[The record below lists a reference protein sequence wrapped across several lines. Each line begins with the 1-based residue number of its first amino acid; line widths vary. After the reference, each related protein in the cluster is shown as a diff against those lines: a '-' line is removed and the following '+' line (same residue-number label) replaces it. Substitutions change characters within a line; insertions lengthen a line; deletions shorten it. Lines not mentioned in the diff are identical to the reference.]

1 MHKTAVDVITF
12 KLSYFNVDNSKLT
25 THRNTTTQP
34 RATQRMATQRIVS
47 SFKFD
52 ELFL

>member
-1 MHKTAVDVITF
+1 MHKTTVDVITF

-25 THRNTTTQP
+25 THRNTTQP
-34 RATQRMATQRIVS
+34 NPAERTATQRIVS

-52 ELFL
+52 ELFR